1 LHPHLNMSYLRQKSD
16 FNLDAAKELISKEI
30 YAPSVHCSYYS
41 CFQLMKFSI
50 NDFFGITY
58 KEQSSTIA
66 STKQSSHQ
74 YVINYILKELKE
86 FDTRSEVQ
94 KLSRKIKDLKQYRVD
109 SDYEDIEVNIEKGE
123 LALSIAEEIRMYLIT
138 NFHL

>member
-1 LHPHLNMSYLRQKSD
+1 MSYLRQKSD
-16 FNLDAAKELISKEI
+16 FNIDAAKELISIKI

-41 CFQLMKFSI
+41 CFQLMKFAI
-50 NDFFGITY
+50 NDFFGTTY
-58 KEQSSTIA
+58 VEQSSIIA

-74 YVINYILKELKE
+74 YVISYILKELKE
-86 FDTRSEVQ
+86 FDTRDEIQ
-94 KLSRKIKDLKQYRVD
+94 KLRRKIKDLKQYRVD

-123 LALSIAEEIRMYLIT
+123 LALSVAEEIRRYLIT